1 MISEVEKYL
10 DKHRVTDDLKHLYTG
25 SYTNATAAGLASLD
39 GSIQAYKNDVYIN
52 GNIIVEFVE

>member
-1 MISEVEKYL
+1 MIDEVEKYL
-10 DKHRVTDDLKHLYTG
+10 AAHEVSEDVRERYTG
-25 SYTNATAAGLASLD
+25 DYTNRVATGLASLD

>member
-1 MISEVEKYL
+1 MIDEVEKYL
-10 DKHRVTDDLKHLYTG
+10 AAHEVSESDRERYTG
-25 SYTNATAAGLASLD
+25 DYTNRVATGLASLD

>member
-10 DKHRVTDDLKHLYTG
+10 DSKRVLESVRERYTG
-25 SYTNATAAGLASLD
+25 DYTNRVATGLASLD

-52 GNIIVEFVE
+52 GNIIIEFVE